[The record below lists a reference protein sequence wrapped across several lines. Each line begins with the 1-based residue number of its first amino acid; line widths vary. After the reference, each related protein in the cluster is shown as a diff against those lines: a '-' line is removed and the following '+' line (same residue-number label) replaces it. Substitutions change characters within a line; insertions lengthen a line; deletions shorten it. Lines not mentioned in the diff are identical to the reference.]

1 MNEALILNGL
11 KACDKKA
18 FDMLYDLLYEQVCFY
33 AEQIVKNEI
42 EAEDIAIHSLAK
54 FWEKGAG
61 DFESFIQVR
70 TYIFLTARNAAFD
83 FLRKIKTQRTIQRD
97 LMYITT
103 EAEDSVAE
111 LSDLAMYKVE
121 MLQFLLEE
129 IEKLPEQCRETFK
142 LVFIENMPR
151 PLVAEKLNITIS
163 TVHSHCA
170 NGKNRL
176 RQIFS
181 ERELIILLLLA
192 RCGNTITNN

>member
-1 MNEALILNGL
+1 MDEALILNGL
-11 KACDKKA
+11 KAGDKKA
-18 FDMLYDLLYEQVCFY
+18 FDLLYDLLYEQVCFY
-33 AEQIVKNEI
+33 AEQIVKDEM

-54 FWEKGAG
+54 FWEKGAN
-61 DFESFIQVR
+61 DFENFLQVR

-83 FLRKIKTQRTIQRD
+83 YLRKVKTQKTVHRN
-97 LMYITT
+97 LVYMTT
-103 EAEDSVAE
+103 QMEESIA
-111 LSDLAMYKVE
+111 DLADLALYKVE

-142 LVFIENMPR
+142 LVFIEKMPR
-151 PLVAEKLNITIS
+151 PLVAEKLNITLN

-170 NGKNRL
+170 NAKNRL

-192 RCGNTITNN
+192 GLCPN